1 VEKHIQSGGHT
12 GFAAATRF
20 LDNRREFNKK
30 AAKPSQLTET

>member
-1 VEKHIQSGGHT
+1 VEKRIQSGGLT

-30 AAKPSQLTET
+30 AANPGQ